1 MGLPAF
7 QTEPTEYVSPEDYL
21 RLERQ
26 SEVKHEYIKG
36 KIRAMAGAGY
46 AHNLICA
53 NLTIEIGS

>member
-46 AHNLICA
+46 ATTLFVR
-53 NLTIEIGS
+53 T

>member
-36 KIRAMAGAGY
+36 KSAPWPGLGTPTTLFVR
-46 AHNLICA
+46 
-53 NLTIEIGS
+53 T